1 MKKNSEYDD
10 WGLPEDDAE
19 ARSMAHSD
27 TGPGVRTSSV
37 SRQVIRWLI
46 VSVTV
51 VMLALA
57 LWMFSHHRAQNIVS
71 RNAFV
76 KMELTEVG
84 ARFDGRIAAVEA
96 APGTRVSA
104 GQVIARLDD
113 GHLRAQETE
122 AKAHIAS
129 LERSLAQETAAIEL
143 ERQTL
148 TVAQREAR
156 ARADATRSEV
166 QAANI
171 RIAETQEYWRIRN
184 ELFKSGMISAEAL
197 REANLRKQL
206 ALEQL
211 TGAQGNANA
220 AEATVRN
227 AELNIAGIA
236 IRKQRLGILAS
247 EINAA
252 QAKLARVQADLE
264 ATVIKAPTDGVI
276 VRWLINKGGSV
287 RTGLPMVHMV
297 IGEDRWIEAW
307 IDEDELDHVQVGG
320 PAMVTL
326 SSLPGKQ
333 FEGVIERI
341 GVTTDHEEVVTVMPE
356 PRHTRLRAAPIVA
369 VIIRMSNPPKSLLP
383 GLSAIVDINRH
394 GR

>member
-1 MKKNSEYDD
+1 MKQNSEYSD
-10 WGLPEDDAE
+10 WGTPEDEAE
-19 ARSMAHSD
+19 AKSMAHLGA
-27 TGPGVRTSSV
+27 GPHAQQASL
-37 SRQVIRWLI
+37 SRRLIRWLI
-46 VSVTV
+46 ISVTLA
-51 VMLALA
+51 MLAVA
-57 LWMFSHHRAQNIVS
+57 IWVFSEHRTQNIIS

-84 ARFDGRIAAVEA
+84 ARFDGRIASVEA

-113 GHLRAQETE
+113 SHLRAQDTE
-122 AKAHIAS
+122 ARAHIAS
-129 LERSLAQETAAIEL
+129 LERTLLQETATIEQ
-143 ERQTL
+143 ERLTL
-148 TVAQREAR
+148 TVAQREAQ
-156 ARADATRSEV
+156 ARADAARSDV
-166 QAANI
+166 QAAKI

-184 ELFKSGMISAEAL
+184 ELFKSGMISSEAL

-206 ALEQL
+206 AQEQL

-220 AEATVRN
+220 AEAAVRN

-247 EINAA
+247 DINAA
-252 QAKLARVQADLE
+252 KAKLARVQADLD

-276 VRWLINKGGSV
+276 VRWLINTGGSV
-287 RTGLPMVHMV
+287 RVGLPMVQMV
-297 IGEDRWIEAW
+297 IGEDSWIEAW
-307 IDEDELDHVQVGG
+307 IDEDELDYLRVGG
-320 PAMVTL
+320 AAMVTL

-341 GVTTDHEEVVTVMPE
+341 GATTDREEVVTTVPE
-356 PRHTRLRAAPIVA
+356 PRSTRLRTAPIIA
-369 VIIRMSNPPKSLLP
+369 VIIKLSNPPASLLP

>member
-1 MKKNSEYDD
+1 
-10 WGLPEDDAE
+10 
-19 ARSMAHSD
+19 
-27 TGPGVRTSSV
+27 V
-37 SRQVIRWLI
+37 SRPLVRWLI
-46 VSVTV
+46 VAVTL

-57 LWMFSHHRAQNIVS
+57 LWMFSHHRTQNIVS

-96 APGTRVSA
+96 APGTQVIA

-122 AKAHIAS
+122 ARAHVAS

-206 ALEQL
+206 AREQL
-211 TGAQGNANA
+211 TGAQSNVNA
-220 AEATVRN
+220 AEAAVRN

-320 PAMVTL
+320 QAMVTL

-341 GVTTDHEEVVTVMPE
+341 GVTTDQEEVVTVMPE

-383 GLSAIVDINRH
+383 GLSAIVDINRN
-394 GR
+394 GG

>member
-1 MKKNSEYDD
+1 MKQNSEYDD
-10 WGLPEDDAE
+10 WGLPEDEAE
-19 ARSMAHSD
+19 ARSAAHAGS
-27 TGPGVRTSSV
+27 GPGIRTASV
-37 SRQVIRWLI
+37 SRRLIRWLI
-46 VSVTV
+46 VSITV
-51 VMLALA
+51 AMLGVA
-57 LWMFSHHRAQNIVS
+57 LWVFSQHRTQNIIS

-96 APGTRVSA
+96 SPGTRVNA

-129 LERSLAQETAAIEL
+129 LERSLVQETASIEL

-148 TVAQREAR
+148 SVAQRETR

-166 QAANI
+166 QAAKI

-184 ELFKSGMISAEAL
+184 ELFKSGMISSEAL

-206 ALEQL
+206 AQEQL
-211 TGAQGNANA
+211 IGAQGNANA
-220 AEATVRN
+220 AEAAVRN
-227 AELNIAGIA
+227 AELNITGIA

-252 QAKLARVQADLE
+252 QAKLARVQADLD
-264 ATVIKAPTDGVI
+264 ATVIKAPTDGFI

-287 RTGLPMVHMV
+287 RVGLPMVQMV
-297 IGEDRWIEAW
+297 IGEESWIEAW
-307 IDEDELDHVQVGG
+307 IDEDELDHVHVGG

-326 SSLPGKQ
+326 SSFPGKQ

-341 GVTTDHEEVVTVMPE
+341 GVTTDVEEVVTAVPE
-356 PRHTRLRAAPIVA
+356 PRNTRLHAAPIIA
-369 VIIRMSNPPKSLLP
+369 VIIKMSNPPKSLLP
-383 GLSAIVDINRH
+383 GLSAIVDINRN
-394 GR
+394 GG

>member
-1 MKKNSEYDD
+1 MKQNSEYDD
-10 WGLPEDDAE
+10 WGLPEDEAE
-19 ARSMAHSD
+19 ARSMAHAGS
-27 TGPGVRTSSV
+27 GPGVRTASV
-37 SRQVIRWLI
+37 SRRLIRWLI
-46 VSVTV
+46 VSITV
-51 VMLALA
+51 AMLGVA
-57 LWMFSHHRAQNIVS
+57 LWVFSQHRTQNIIS

-113 GHLRAQETE
+113 AHLRAQETE
-122 AKAHIAS
+122 ARAHIAS
-129 LERSLAQETAAIEL
+129 LERSLVQETAAIEL

-148 TVAQREAR
+148 SVAQRETR

-166 QAANI
+166 QAAKI

-184 ELFKSGMISAEAL
+184 ELFKSGMISSEAL

-206 ALEQL
+206 AQEQL
-211 TGAQGNANA
+211 IGAQGNANA
-220 AEATVRN
+220 AEAAVRN
-227 AELNIAGIA
+227 AELNITGIA

-252 QAKLARVQADLE
+252 QAKLARVQADLD
-264 ATVIKAPTDGVI
+264 AAVIKAPTDGVI

-287 RTGLPMVHMV
+287 RVGLPMVQMV
-297 IGEDRWIEAW
+297 IGEESWIEAW
-307 IDEDELDHVQVGG
+307 IDEDELDHVHVGG
-320 PAMVTL
+320 SAMVTF
-326 SSLPGKQ
+326 SSFPGKQ

-341 GVTTDHEEVVTVMPE
+341 GVTTDVEEVVTAVPE
-356 PRHTRLRAAPIVA
+356 PRNTRLHAAPIIA
-369 VIIRMSNPPKSLLP
+369 VIIKMSNPPKSLLP
-383 GLSAIVDINRH
+383 GLSAIVDINRN
-394 GR
+394 GG

>member
-10 WGLPEDDAE
+10 WGLPEDEAE
-19 ARSMAHSD
+19 ARSLAYSD
-27 TGPGVRTSSV
+27 TGSGVRTASV
-37 SRQVIRWLI
+37 SRPLVRWLI
-46 VSVTV
+46 VAVTL

-57 LWMFSHHRAQNIVS
+57 LWMFSHHRTQNIVS

-96 APGTRVSA
+96 APGTQVIA

-122 AKAHIAS
+122 ARAHVAS

-206 ALEQL
+206 AREQL
-211 TGAQGNANA
+211 TGAQSNVNA
-220 AEATVRN
+220 AEAAVRN

-320 PAMVTL
+320 QAMVTL

-341 GVTTDHEEVVTVMPE
+341 GVTTDQEEVVTVMPE

-383 GLSAIVDINRH
+383 GLSAIVDINRN

>member
-1 MKKNSEYDD
+1 MKKNSEYGD
-10 WGLPEDDAE
+10 WEIPEDEAE
-19 ARSMAHSD
+19 ARSMAHSS
-27 TGPGVRTSSV
+27 TGSGVRPASI
-37 SRQVIRWLI
+37 SRRIVRWLV

-51 VMLALA
+51 AMLAIA
-57 LWMFSHHRAQNIVS
+57 LWIFSHHRTQNIVS

-76 KMELTEVG
+76 KMEVTEVG

-113 GHLRAQETE
+113 SHLRAQETE
-122 AKAHIAS
+122 ARAHIAS
-129 LERSLAQETAAIEL
+129 LERSLVQETAAIEL

-148 TVAQREAR
+148 AVAQREAR
-156 ARADATRSEV
+156 ARADAMRSEV
-166 QAANI
+166 QAAKI

-206 ALEQL
+206 AQEQL
-211 TGAQGNANA
+211 TGAQGNVNA
-220 AEATVRN
+220 AEAAVRN
-227 AELNIAGIA
+227 AELNISGIA

-252 QAKLARVQADLE
+252 QAKLARVQADLD

-276 VRWLINKGGSV
+276 VRWLINTGGSV

-297 IGEDRWIEAW
+297 VGEDSWVEAW
-307 IDEDELDHVQVGG
+307 IDEDELDYVRVGG

-333 FEGVIERI
+333 FAGVIERI
-341 GVTTDHEEVVTVMPE
+341 GVTTDFEEVVTAVPE
-356 PRHTRLRAAPIVA
+356 PRHTRLRAAPIIA
-369 VIIRMSNPPKSLLP
+369 VIIRLSNPPKSLLP
-383 GLSAIVDINRH
+383 GLSAIVDINRN
-394 GR
+394 GS

>member
-1 MKKNSEYDD
+1 MKQNSEYDD
-10 WGLPEDDAE
+10 WGLPEDEAE
-19 ARSMAHSD
+19 ARSMTH
-27 TGPGVRTSSV
+27 TGTGQGMRAASV
-37 SRQVIRWLI
+37 SRRVIRWLI
-46 VSVTV
+46 VLVTV
-51 VMLALA
+51 AILALA
-57 LWMFSHHRAQNIVS
+57 LWVFSQHRTQNIVS

-96 APGTRVSA
+96 APGSRVSA
-104 GQVIARLDD
+104 GQVIARLDA

-122 AKAHIAS
+122 ARAHIAS
-129 LERSLAQETAAIEL
+129 LERSLVQETAAIEL

-148 TVAQREAR
+148 SVAQREAR

-166 QAANI
+166 QAAKI

-184 ELFKSGMISAEAL
+184 ELFKSGMISSEAL

-206 ALEQL
+206 AEEQL
-211 TGAQGNANA
+211 TGAQSNANA
-220 AEATVRN
+220 AEAAVRN
-227 AELNIAGIA
+227 AELNITGIA

-252 QAKLARVQADLE
+252 QAKLARVQADLD
-264 ATVIKAPTDGVI
+264 ATEIKAPTDGVI
-276 VRWLINKGGSV
+276 VRWLINTGGSV

-297 IGEDRWIEAW
+297 VGEDSWVEAW
-307 IDEDELDHVQVGG
+307 IDEDELDYVHVGG
-320 PAMVTL
+320 PAKVTL

-341 GVTTDHEEVVTVMPE
+341 GVTTDFEEVVTAVPE
-356 PRHTRLRAAPIVA
+356 PRHTRLRAAPIIA
-369 VIIRMSNPPKSLLP
+369 VNQNVESTQVTAT
-383 GLSAIVDINRH
+383 GLVGYRRH
-394 GR
+394 

>member
-10 WGLPEDDAE
+10 WGLPEDEAE

-27 TGPGVRTSSV
+27 TGSGVRTASV
-37 SRQVIRWLI
+37 SRPLIRWLI
-46 VSVTV
+46 VAVTV

-57 LWMFSHHRAQNIVS
+57 LWMFSHHRSQNIVS

-96 APGTRVSA
+96 APGTRVST

-113 GHLRAQETE
+113 SHLRAQETE
-122 AKAHIAS
+122 ARAHIAS
-129 LERSLAQETAAIEL
+129 LERSLAQETAAINL

-197 REANLRKQL
+197 REANLRRQL
-206 ALEQL
+206 AREQL
-211 TGAQGNANA
+211 TGAQSNVNA
-220 AEATVRN
+220 AEAAVRN

-341 GVTTDHEEVVTVMPE
+341 GVTTDQEEVVTVMPE

-383 GLSAIVDINRH
+383 GLSAIVDINRN

>member
-1 MKKNSEYDD
+1 MKQNSEYDD
-10 WGLPEDDAE
+10 WGLPEDEAE
-19 ARSMAHSD
+19 ARSGAQA
-27 TGPGVRTSSV
+27 GPSVRRASV
-37 SRQVIRWLI
+37 SRRVIRWLI
-46 VSVTV
+46 FSVTIA
-51 VMLALA
+51 MLGVA
-57 LWMFSHHRAQNIVS
+57 LWVFSQHRTQNIIS

-96 APGTRVSA
+96 ASGARVFE

-113 GHLRAQETE
+113 SHLRAQETE
-122 AKAHIAS
+122 ARAHIAS
-129 LERSLAQETAAIEL
+129 LERSLVQETAAIEL

-148 TVAQREAR
+148 TVTQRETR

-166 QAANI
+166 QAAKI
-171 RIAETQEYWRIRN
+171 RIAETQEFWRIRN

-197 REANLRKQL
+197 REANLRQQL
-206 ALEQL
+206 AQEQL
-211 TGAQGNANA
+211 IGAQGNANA
-220 AEATVRN
+220 AEAAVRN
-227 AELNIAGIA
+227 AELNMTGIA

-247 EINAA
+247 DINAA
-252 QAKLARVQADLE
+252 QAKLARVQADLD

-287 RTGLPMVHMV
+287 RVGLPMVQMV
-297 IGEDRWIEAW
+297 IGEESWIEAW
-307 IDEDELDHVQVGG
+307 IDEDELDHVRMGG

-326 SSLPGKQ
+326 SSFPGKQ

-341 GVTTDHEEVVTVMPE
+341 GVTTDVEEVVTAVPE
-356 PRHTRLRAAPIVA
+356 PRNTRLHAAPIIA
-369 VIIRMSNPPKSLLP
+369 VIIRMSNPPKSMLP
-383 GLSAIVDINRH
+383 GLSAIVDINRN